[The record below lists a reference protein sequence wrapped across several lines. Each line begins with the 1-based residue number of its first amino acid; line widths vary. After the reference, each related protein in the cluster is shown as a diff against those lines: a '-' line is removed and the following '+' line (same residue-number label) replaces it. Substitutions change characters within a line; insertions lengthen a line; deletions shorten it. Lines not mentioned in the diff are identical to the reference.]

1 VAERF
6 GRTSPRPGVALL
18 TMDRP
23 AKLNAMDPAF
33 FAELRDVMAALSA
46 DDSVRAAVLTGAGR
60 AFSAGGDIDSFHD
73 LAGDTTRVRRH
84 LRLIYDAF
92 CSVERCAVPVIAA
105 VNGIAHGGGTE
116 LTLACD
122 VAVASESATFAFRE
136 PTVGLTPGWGVVR
149 GPEVM
154 GRHWTR
160 LLALTGRVIDAPTA
174 LRAGLV
180 QEVVP
185 AGGLVEHALDLAAEI
200 AANPPLAVQVGKAFV
215 NRDTTAGFAESIEA
229 TALLFT
235 TAEHRAAVD
244 AFRAARAGRPPAGR
258 RRAGG

>member
-1 VAERF
+1 MSERF
-6 GRTSPRPGVALL
+6 TLSTPRNGVTLV

-23 AKLNAMDPAF
+23 AKLNAMDPTF
-33 FAELRDVMAALSA
+33 FRELVEVCAELDRDP
-46 DDSVRAAVLTGAGR
+46 DVRAAVITGAGR

-73 LAGDTTRVRRH
+73 LAGDTPRIRAH
-84 LRLIYDAF
+84 LRLVFEAF
-92 CSVERCAVPVIAA
+92 SAVERCGIPVVGA

-122 VAVASESATFAFRE
+122 VALAARTATFAFRE
-136 PTVGLTPGWGVVR
+136 ATIGLTPGWGIVR

-160 LLALTGRVIDAPTA
+160 LLALTGRIVDAATA
-174 LRAGLV
+174 ERAGLV

-185 AGGLVEHALDLAAEI
+185 DAELLDRALDLAMEM
-200 AANPPLAVQVGKAFV
+200 AALPPLAVQVGKAFV
-215 NRDTTAGFAESIEA
+215 NRDTGAGFAESIEA

-235 TAEHRAAVD
+235 TPEHRDAVA
-244 AFRAARAGRPPAGR
+244 AFRAARGR
-258 RRAGG
+258 